1 MTICIDELIQ
11 TAISRGASDIHLAV
25 ESPPTLRID
34 GAIEPLGDIP
44 LTSEDLQAALEQTA
58 TENERRLF
66 EQEQELDYGFN
77 VPGKTRLRCNAAVQR
92 RTVSL
97 SIRLIPFIIPTIK
110 ELNLPDICTGL
121 ALKTRGLIIV
131 SGMTGSGKSTTL
143 ASMIQYL
150 NNFRHYRIVT
160 IEDPIEYLFTNGT
173 CTIIQREL
181 GTDTSSF
188 PMALKHALRQDP
200 DIIMVGEMRDRET
213 AAAVLS
219 LAETGHLVLTT
230 GHAPSSY
237 QTIERVTD
245 LFPVQER
252 PFAQSRLASL
262 LIAVLCQTLVP
273 RAGGKGRVPAVEV
286 MLVNT
291 AVGNLIREGKIHHIP
306 NALRT
311 HREEGMQTLDQSL
324 IELYKRGWING
335 ANLVA
340 ACNDRS
346 EVEKTIGE
354 INVSLDDR
362 NSEPAWAAPLA

>member
-1 MTICIDELIQ
+1 MLIHELIQ

-25 ESPPTLRID
+25 GAPPTLRID
-34 GAIEPLGDIP
+34 GAIDPVGEIP
-44 LTSEDLQAALEQTA
+44 LTSEDLQAALGQTA

-77 VPGKTRLRCNAAVQR
+77 MPGQIRLRCNAAVQR
-92 RTVSL
+92 RTISL
-97 SIRLIPFIIPTIK
+97 SIRLIPANIPTVK
-110 ELNLPDICTGL
+110 ELNLPDICNTL
-121 ALKTRGLIIV
+121 AMKTRGLIIV

-143 ASMIQYL
+143 AAIINYL
-150 NNFRHYRIVT
+150 NTIRRYRIVT
-160 IEDPIEYLFTNGT
+160 IEDPIEYVFTNGT

-181 GTDTSSF
+181 GADTASF

-252 PFAQSRLASL
+252 SFAQSRLASL
-262 LIAVLCQTLVP
+262 LIAVLCQSLVP
-273 RAGGKGRVPAVEV
+273 RANGKGRVPAVEV

-291 AVGNLIREGKIHHIP
+291 AVGNLIREGKIHHLP

-311 HREEGMQTLDQSL
+311 HCEEGMQTLDQSL
-324 IELYKRGWING
+324 VELYKKGWING
-335 ANLVA
+335 AGLVA

-346 EVEKTIGE
+346 EVEKSIGE
-354 INVSLDDR
+354 INVSIEDR
-362 NSEPAWAAPLA
+362 RKNAPAWSAPMA